1 MKRRRIKAFALIEV
15 SIALLILGI
24 ITSIMMSQFATIRR
38 IKAEITTQQNIEY
51 VLKSLGAYYMYT
63 GGALPSP
70 TRIDSQTGW
79 KIIGNT
85 DFGLVPYKS
94 LGIMSK
100 YAKDGYGNWL
110 LYKCNPDFGKP
121 VDDLYLNRNM
131 GIAEFSPYVPND
143 KVAIII
149 KYSSSSR
156 NNEENYVWYSENN
169 FIQMYTSGK
178 IQSERLQ
185 LTKM

>member
-1 MKRRRIKAFALIEV
+1 MIKQKIKGFALIEV

-63 GGALPSP
+63 GGALPNPARINSP
-70 TRIDSQTGW
+70 TGAQS
-79 KIIGNT
+79 IGNT
-85 DFGLVPYKS
+85 DFGLVPYKT

-110 LYKCNPDFGKP
+110 LYKCNPEFGKP
-121 VDDLYLNRNM
+121 VDAFYLNRNM
-131 GIAEFSPYVPND
+131 GIAEFDPYVPND

-156 NNEENYVWYSENN
+156 NNKEPYVWYSENN
-169 FIQMYTSGK
+169 FIQIYTSGK
-178 IQSERLQ
+178 IQRETLQ